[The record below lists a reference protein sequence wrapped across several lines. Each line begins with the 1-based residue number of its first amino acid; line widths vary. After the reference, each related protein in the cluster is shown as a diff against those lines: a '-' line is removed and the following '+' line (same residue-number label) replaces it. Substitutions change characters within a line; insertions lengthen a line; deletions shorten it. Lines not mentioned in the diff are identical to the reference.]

1 VRWLPPSLVHLAAI
15 FGPVGYVFSVL
26 ILFQFVSVQIA
37 LGFYQSPSPV
47 TTHLATTA
55 PLKIVAPTKKT
66 PVIIKPTIG
75 IPVRMKIPSIGV
87 NANVQSVGLTAD
99 GSMGVPT
106 VPRDTAW
113 YNLGPKPG
121 EVGSAVIS
129 GHVNW
134 LYGAKGVFE
143 KLKSLHAGDAITVQ
157 DEKGNV
163 TTFKVRT
170 SHAYGL
176 TDDVTAVFRS
186 TDGKSHIN
194 LVTCAG
200 VWDKKAKTYDKRLVV
215 FADKVE

>member
-1 VRWLPPSLVHLAAI
+1 MPASLVRLAAML
-15 FGPVGYVFSVL
+15 GPVGYVFSVL

-37 LGFYQSPSPV
+37 LGFYQSPPLV
-47 TTHLATTA
+47 TTHLAVAAA
-55 PLKIVAPTKKT
+55 PAKIVAPTKKT
-66 PVIIKPTIG
+66 PVIVKPTIG

-87 NANVQSVGLTAD
+87 NANIQSVGLTAD

-143 KLKSLHAGDAITVQ
+143 KLKSLHAGDTITVQ
-157 DEKGNV
+157 DEKGSV

-170 SHAYGL
+170 THAYGL
-176 TDDVTAVFRS
+176 MDDVTAVFRS

-200 VWDKKAKTYDKRLVV
+200 VWDKKAKMYDKRLVV